1 MNFTFRTVQ
10 RDNHEL
16 RISLKPKDTESN
28 YFLSGMLAEYK
39 KHKAGNYV
47 GWMKELSSC
56 LQYLSALDTNR
67 FNLAKYYNVANAE
80 ELLKANNWKP
90 ATLEVI
96 EYLSTST
103 KKDFSLID
111 NNRFFDNNGF
121 YLYGYPPNNRT
132 TAIEALLNKGSIH
145 FVHIFHPNFA
155 KWIC

>member
-10 RDNHEL
+10 SDTHEL

-28 YFLSGMLAEYK
+28 YFLSGMLAEYR

-56 LQYLSALDTNR
+56 LQYLSALDTNG

-80 ELLKANNWKP
+80 ELLKASNCKP
-90 ATLEVI
+90 STLEII
-96 EYLSTST
+96 EYLPTTT
-103 KKDFSLID
+103 KKDY
-111 NNRFFDNNGF
+111 NNGFFDNNGI

-145 FVHIFHPNFA
+145 FVNIFHPNFA
-155 KWIC
+155 RWIH